1 MPSHTTTSLLLPS
14 YSGNFVAEVIGAN
27 PTATTFVLDC
37 DFDKNEEDCYVT
49 QQTVVVGPWADKS
62 LASGAATTGIYR
74 ESFVVE
80 EEGYSFSAQC
90 DMSRTYAK
98 TCTTINVG
106 GVDNGRNDDG
116 SPTATFPRS
125 TGTAFDA
132 FYYAAG
138 YGAFYW
144 APVTVTAGQGY
155 ILAAKTAASTEA
167 TSTGYSSIRAQA
179 VKARMADSE
188 TVSTVDDD
196 LVTITGD
203 SSSRTG
209 TDDDDLVT
217 ITGEA
222 SPTTGTDNDDLV
234 TVTGP
239 ATSAINTV
247 DNDVVTITGEAS
259 PSETSGSAS
268 YITCTFNTWA
278 VVALA
283 AFVALL

>member
-27 PTATTFVLDC
+27 PIATTFVLDC
-37 DFDKNEEDCYVT
+37 DFGKNEEDCHVT

-62 LASGAATTGIYR
+62 LAPGAATTGIYR

-144 APVTVTAGQGY
+144 VPVTVTAGQEY
-155 ILAAKTAASTEA
+155 LLAAKTAASSEA
-167 TSTGYSSIRAQA
+167 TSTDHSYIKAKA
-179 VKARMADSE
+179 VKAKMANSE
-188 TVSTVDDD
+188 TTSTVDDD
-196 LVTITGD
+196 LVTITGEA
-203 SSSRTG
+203 SSRTGTDNDDLVTITGEATSATG

-217 ITGEA
+217 ITGK
-222 SPTTGTDNDDLV
+222 
-234 TVTGP
+234 
-239 ATSAINTV
+239 ATSATNIV

-259 PSETSGSAS
+259 PSETSSSAECVAHPFS
-268 YITCTFNTWA
+268 IWA
-278 VVALA
+278 AVALT
-283 AFVALL
+283 AFVALF

>member
-62 LASGAATTGIYR
+62 IAPGASTTGIYK
-74 ESFVVE
+74 ESWVVE

-106 GVDNGRNDDG
+106 GKDYGRNDDG

-125 TGTAFDA
+125 TGTAFDG

-144 APVTVTAGQGY
+144 VSVTVTAGQEHLRADKTASSAGAKSTGDTS
-155 ILAAKTAASTEA
+155 IKAKAAKAMTTDTETAST
-167 TSTGYSSIRAQA
+167 
-179 VKARMADSE
+179 V
-188 TVSTVDDD
+188 
-196 LVTITGD
+196 
-203 SSSRTG
+203 
-209 TDDDDLVT
+209 DDDLVT

-222 SPTTGTDNDDLV
+222 SPTSSTDDDDLV
-234 TVTGP
+234 TITGK
-239 ATSAINTV
+239 ATRATNTV
-247 DNDVVTITGEAS
+247 DNNVVTITGEAA
-259 PSETSGSAS
+259 PTDTSSSAT
-268 YITCTFNTWA
+268 YFTRAFNVWA
-278 VVALA
+278 AVALT
-283 AFVALL
+283 AFVTLF

>member
-37 DFDKNEEDCYVT
+37 DFNKNEEDCYVT

-62 LASGAATTGIYR
+62 IAPGAATTGIYR

-106 GVDNGRNDDG
+106 ATNRGRNDDG

-125 TGTAFDA
+125 SGTAFDA

-144 APVTVTAGQGY
+144 IPVTVTAGQEH
-155 ILAAKTAASTEA
+155 LRAAKTASSAEA
-167 TSTGYSSIRAQA
+167 TSTGDTSIKSKVGRAIIA
-179 VKARMADSE
+179 NTE
-188 TVSTVDDD
+188 TAST
-196 LVTITGD
+196 I
-203 SSSRTG
+203 
-209 TDDDDLVT
+209 DDDLVT

-222 SPTTGTDNDDLV
+222 SPTVSSDDDDLV
-234 TVTGP
+234 TITGEAG
-239 ATSAINTV
+239 ATTNTV
-247 DNDVVTITGEAS
+247 NNDVVTITGEAA
-259 PSETSGSAS
+259 PTKTSGSTT
-268 YITCTFNTWA
+268 YITRAFNVWA
-278 VVALA
+278 AVALT
-283 AFVALL
+283 AFVALF